1 MGKIH
6 KEGKWVPYELKD
18 RDLERRLVM
27 SESLLQRYKR
37 KSFLHRIVTGDEK
50 WIYFDNP
57 KRKKSWCQPSTSTPK
72 RNIHG
77 FKVMLC
83 IWWDQKGIVY
93 YELLKP
99 GETITAIRYQ
109 QQLINLNQVLKEK
122 RAEYGKRHDKV
133 IFQHDNARPH
143 VAKCV
148 KETLKDLRWHVLPHP
163 PYSPD
168 IAPTDYHL
176 LRSMQHSLAEQHFN
190 CFEDVKK
197 WLDDWI
203 IQKAEKFLLRWYSY
217 VA

>member
-1 MGKIH
+1 MSTNSKQFSQALNVTEAAVSKRLHQMGKIH

-27 SESLLQRYKR
+27 SESLLQTYKR
-37 KSFLHRIVTGDEK
+37 KSFLHGIVTGDEK

-109 QQLINLNQVLKEK
+109 QQLINLNQVLK
-122 RAEYGKRHDKV
+122 
-133 IFQHDNARPH
+133 
-143 VAKCV
+143 
-148 KETLKDLRWHVLPHP
+148 
-163 PYSPD
+163 
-168 IAPTDYHL
+168 
-176 LRSMQHSLAEQHFN
+176 
-190 CFEDVKK
+190 
-197 WLDDWI
+197 
-203 IQKAEKFLLRWYSY
+203 
-217 VA
+217 

>member
-57 KRKKSWCQPSTSTPK
+57 KRKKSWCEPSTSTPK

-122 RAEYGKRHDKV
+122 RAEYAKRHDKV

-148 KETLKDLRWHVLPHP
+148 KETLKDLRWHVLAHP